1 MLFALLLAAAPAQA
15 TLPPY
20 AESIRCAG
28 LAEASTRIGPRKP
41 NDAGFDTALYWGLAA
56 SEAARKNG
64 IPAERFTAD
73 QVAAADKAE
82 AELRD
87 PRSDAP
93 MELAFCVA
101 RVPRTAPDRK
111 GERG

>member
-1 MLFALLLAAAPAQA
+1 MLLALLLAAAPPAA
-15 TLPPY
+15 VPPY
-20 AESIRCAG
+20 ADSIRCAG
-28 LAEASTRIGPRKP
+28 LAEASTRIGPKKP
-41 NDAGFDTALYWGLAA
+41 TDAAFDTALYWGLAA

-64 IPAERFTAD
+64 LPAERFTAD

-93 MELAFCVA
+93 VELAFCIA
-101 RVPRTAPDRK
+101 RVPKTAPDRK